1 MNSKR
6 SVVFHDHEQWFS
18 INSSPGRVI
27 VKVIVFHDHEPWF
40 SFTWKSLTMFGWSR
54 VFMIR
59 TSRNNFWRLPGFSWN
74 VKIVDFFPGAQSHL
88 CFIDD
93 LDGDL
98 LAGGDVLGKLHLGE
112 VSFPDGFKKP
122 VFSYVGL
129 LACPPP
135 GHSGARFALTNIKVK
150 NTPEVFR
157 KHIFKFTPPFESLG
171 VF

>member
-1 MNSKR
+1 M
-6 SVVFHDHEQWFS
+6 
-18 INSSPGRVI
+18 
-27 VKVIVFHDHEPWF
+27 
-40 SFTWKSLTMFGWSR
+40 
-54 VFMIR
+54 
-59 TSRNNFWRLPGFSWN
+59 
-74 VKIVDFFPGAQSHL
+74 HL
-88 CFIDD
+88 CFVDD